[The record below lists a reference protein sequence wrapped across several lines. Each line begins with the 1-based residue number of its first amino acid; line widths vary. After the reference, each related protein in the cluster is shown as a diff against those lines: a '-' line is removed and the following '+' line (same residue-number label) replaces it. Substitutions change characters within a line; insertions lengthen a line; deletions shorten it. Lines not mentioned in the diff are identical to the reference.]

1 LNIANFLQDLQQAT
15 AIAYAMVTQF
25 GMSSKLGNVD
35 LRSNHDL
42 LSSETKQLIESEV
55 RRTIEEARVR
65 ATTLLKE
72 RRNELELL
80 AKALIDYETLNKEE
94 AFKVI
99 KGERLEGKPVM
110 PKGSIKLPEVVGKP
124 GLGGPGGLGGVNGV
138 PTLPGLPGAGPGED
152 GGNEPPKGGV
162 MA

>member
-1 LNIANFLQDLQQAT
+1 
-15 AIAYAMVTQF
+15 MVTQF

-35 LRSNHDL
+35 LNSNHNR

-55 RRTIEEARVR
+55 RRTIDEARVR

-72 RRNELELL
+72 RRNELDLL
-80 AKALIDYETLNKEE
+80 AKALIDYETLNRDE
-94 AFKVI
+94 AYKVI

-110 PKGSIKLPEVVGKP
+110 PKGSIKVPEGMGSP
-124 GLGGPGGLGGVNGV
+124 GIGGVGGV
-138 PTLPGLPGAGPGED
+138 PPLPGIPGADSGDE
-152 GGNEPPKGGV
+152 GGRAPPKGGV

>member
-1 LNIANFLQDLQQAT
+1 
-15 AIAYAMVTQF
+15 MVTQF

-35 LRSNHDL
+35 LNSNHNL

-65 ATTLLKE
+65 ATILLKE

-80 AKALIDYETLNKEE
+80 AKALIDYETLDKEE
-94 AFKVI
+94 AYKVI
-99 KGERLEGKPVM
+99 KGEKLEGKPVM
-110 PKGSIKLPEVVGKP
+110 PEGSIKLPEGM
-124 GLGGPGGLGGVNGV
+124 GPAIGGVGGV
-138 PTLPGLPGAGPGED
+138 PPLSPIPGSDAGD
-152 GGNEPPKGGV
+152 DAGGTPPKGGV